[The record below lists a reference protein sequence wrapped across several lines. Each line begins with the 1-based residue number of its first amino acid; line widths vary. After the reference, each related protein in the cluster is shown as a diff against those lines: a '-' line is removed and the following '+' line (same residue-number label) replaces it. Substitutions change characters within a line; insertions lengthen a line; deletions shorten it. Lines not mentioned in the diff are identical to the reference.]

1 MSNGRS
7 KIFGLFGQPLSQSL
21 SPLMFNR
28 TFKALGLDCSYLAF
42 EVPPEQLQAAV
53 RGARAL
59 SFAGFNVT
67 MPHKVAI
74 VPLLDKISN
83 EASEIGS
90 VNTVVRNATGLEGH
104 NTDGEGALRAL
115 RVSGFEPRKSKI
127 LIIGAGGAARAIVH
141 KLSSEAES
149 IVVLDR
155 SQEKS
160 ETVANRNRGGAKTYS
175 AKLSKTELEKN
186 IRSADL
192 IVNATPLAT
201 VDILNAFNIPLATIR
216 DKEWVFDLSYGH
228 SPGENSP
235 QLRVH
240 ALELLLQQAA
250 LSYELWFGGT
260 APLDLMRSILAEQN
274 GGDWR

>member
-1 MSNGRS
+1 MPNGQS
-7 KIFGLFGQPLSQSL
+7 KIFGLYGQPLSHSL

-28 TFKALGLDCSYLAF
+28 TFKALRLDCSYVSF

-53 RGARAL
+53 EGAKAL
-59 SFAGFNVT
+59 GFAGFNVT

-74 VPLLDKISN
+74 VPLLDKVSN

-90 VNTVVRNATGLEGH
+90 VNTVVRRATGLEGH

-115 RVSGFEPRKSKI
+115 RVSGFEPRKSKT

-160 ETVANRNRGGAKTYS
+160 QTIANRSRGTAKTYS

-192 IVNATPLAT
+192 IVNATPIAT
-201 VDILNAFNIPLATIR
+201 GDLLNAFNIPLTTIR

-228 SPGENSP
+228 PSGENTP

-250 LSYELWFGGT
+250 LSYELWLGNP
-260 APLDLMRSILAEQN
+260 APLDLMRSILAEHN

>member
-7 KIFGLFGQPLSQSL
+7 KIFGLYGQPLSQSL
-21 SPLMFNR
+21 SPLIFNR
-28 TFKALGLDCSYLAF
+28 TFKAQGLDCSYLAF

-53 RGARAL
+53 EGAKAL
-59 SFAGFNVT
+59 GFAGFNVT

-115 RVSGFEPRKSKI
+115 RVSGFEPRKSKT

-160 ETVANRNRGGAKTYS
+160 ETVANRSRGAAKTYS

-192 IVNATPLAT
+192 IVNATPIAT
-201 VDILNAFNIPLATIR
+201 GDLLNAFNIPLTTIR

-250 LSYELWFGGT
+250 LSYELWFGNL
-260 APLDLMRSILAEQN
+260 APLDLMRSILAEHN

>member
-1 MSNGRS
+1 LSNGRPRT
-7 KIFGLFGQPLSQSL
+7 FGLYGQPVSQSL

-28 TFKALGLDCSYLAF
+28 TFKAQGTDCSYLAF

-53 RGARAL
+53 QDAKAL
-59 SFAGFNVT
+59 GFAGFNVT

-90 VNTVVRNATGLEGH
+90 VNTVVRNTIGLEGH

-115 RVSGFEPRKSKI
+115 RVSGFEPRKSKT

-155 SQEKS
+155 NREKS
-160 ETVANRNRGGAKTYS
+160 ETIANRTKGAAKTYS

-192 IVNATPLAT
+192 IVNATPLGT
-201 VDILNAFNIPLATIR
+201 VDLLNAFNIPLATIR
-216 DKEWVFDLSYGH
+216 DKQWVFDLAYGH
-228 SPGENSP
+228 SSRENTS

-250 LSYELWFGGT
+250 LSYELWFGNR
-260 APLDLMRSILAEQN
+260 APLDLMRSILAEHN

>member
-1 MSNGRS
+1 MSNVRS
-7 KIFGLFGQPLSQSL
+7 KIFGLYGQPLSQSL

-28 TFKALGLDCSYLAF
+28 TFKAQGLDCSYLAF

-53 RGARAL
+53 EGAKAL
-59 SFAGFNVT
+59 GFAGFNVT

-74 VPLLDKISN
+74 VPLLDKISS

-115 RVSGFEPRKSKI
+115 RVSGFEPRKSKT

-250 LSYELWFGGT
+250 LSYELWFGNP
-260 APLDLMRSILAEQN
+260 APLDLMRSILAEHN
-274 GGDWR
+274 GGD

>member
-1 MSNGRS
+1 MPNGQS
-7 KIFGLFGQPLSQSL
+7 KIFSLYGQPLSRSL
-21 SPLMFNR
+21 SPPMFNR

-53 RGARAL
+53 EGARAL
-59 SFAGFNVT
+59 GFAGFNVT

-74 VPLLDKISN
+74 VPLLDKISS

-90 VNTVVRNATGLEGH
+90 VNAVVRSTSGLEGH

-141 KLSSEAES
+141 RLSSEAES

-155 SQEKS
+155 NQEKS
-160 ETVANRNRGGAKTYS
+160 EAIANRSRGGAKTYS

-192 IVNATPLAT
+192 VVNATPLAT
-201 VDILNAFNIPLATIR
+201 VDLLNTFNIPLATIR

-228 SPGENSP
+228 SHCANSP

-260 APLDLMRSILAEQN
+260 APVDLMRSILTEQN

>member
-1 MSNGRS
+1 
-7 KIFGLFGQPLSQSL
+7 
-21 SPLMFNR
+21 MFNR

-42 EVPPEQLQAAV
+42 EVPSEQLQAAV
-53 RGARAL
+53 EGARAL
-59 SFAGFNVT
+59 GFAGFNVT

-74 VPLLDKISN
+74 VSLLDKISN

-90 VNTVVRNATGLEGH
+90 VNAVVRSTSGLEGH

-115 RVSGFEPRKSKI
+115 RVSGFEPRKSNT

-160 ETVANRNRGGAKTYS
+160 ETIANRNRGGAKTYS

-201 VDILNAFNIPLATIR
+201 VDLLNAFNIPLVTIR

-240 ALELLLQQAA
+240 ALELLLQQAG
-250 LSYELWFGGT
+250 LSYELWFGSP

>member
-1 MSNGRS
+1 MSNVRS
-7 KIFGLFGQPLSQSL
+7 KIFGLYGQPLSQSL

-28 TFKALGLDCSYLAF
+28 TFKAQGLDCSYLAF

-53 RGARAL
+53 EGAKAL
-59 SFAGFNVT
+59 GFAGFNVT

-74 VPLLDKISN
+74 VPLLDKISS

-115 RVSGFEPRKSKI
+115 RVSGFEPRKSKT

-192 IVNATPLAT
+192 IVNATPIAT
-201 VDILNAFNIPLATIR
+201 GDLLNAFNIPLTTIR

-250 LSYELWFGGT
+250 LSYELWFGNP
-260 APLDLMRSILAEQN
+260 APLDLMRSILAEHN
-274 GGDWR
+274 GGD